1 MGICCMSQEA
11 QTGALYQPRGVGG
24 GRGVQERGDIHV
36 AVWQKPTEFCKAII
50 LQLKNKYIKKNRAR
64 KL

>member
-11 QTGALYQPRGVGG
+11 QTGALYQPRGVEG
-24 GRGVQERGDIHV
+24 GREVQERGDIHV
-36 AVWQKPTEFCKAII
+36 AVWQKPTEFYKAII
-50 LQLKNKYIKKNRAR
+50 LQLKNKFLKKNRAR